1 MIERIKEIL
10 TQIRPEFNFD
20 ESDDFIGDGYLDSF
34 DITVLIT
41 EFETFFGV
49 LIDGMDVKPEYFS
62 SYEAMERL
70 VEKSEKK

>member
-1 MIERIKEIL
+1 MKERIKRL
-10 TQIRPEFNFD
+10 LFQIRPEFDFD

-41 EFETFFGV
+41 ELETDFGV
-49 LIDGMDVKPEYFS
+49 VIDGLDVKPEYFS

-70 VEKSEKK
+70 VKKSEKK